1 MKKHHRHR
9 SREAALQMLYEW
21 EVGGAPPDE
30 VMRTFWGA
38 QAPEPPLGP
47 RAREFAEHL
56 VRGTVSDLA
65 AIDPLL
71 SGAAANWRLDR
82 MALVDRLILRLAV
95 FELRHEP
102 DTPPAVVINEAIELA
117 RTFSGDESVGFING
131 VLDGVRKALAAG
143 AAQGS

>member
-1 MKKHHRHR
+1 
-9 SREAALQMLYEW
+9 MLYQW
-21 EVGGAPPDE
+21 EVGGADPDD
-30 VMRTFWGA
+30 VMRTYWVAHG
-38 QAPEPPLGP
+38 PEPPLAP

-56 VRGTVSDLA
+56 VRGTVGDLA

-71 SGAAANWRLDR
+71 SGAAAHWRLDR

-95 FELRHEP
+95 FELLHEP
-102 DTPPAVVINEAIELA
+102 ETPPVVVINEAIELA